1 MKYPNP
7 HADSDALN
15 VLLTAARYDERRG
28 RAQAVADRLAAMAT
42 HIGRK
47 GLSGVE
53 AAELLRYEAQ
63 RYRDES
69 QELR

>member
-42 HIGRK
+42 LIGRQ

>member
-7 HADSDALN
+7 HADNDALN

-42 HIGRK
+42 LIGRQ